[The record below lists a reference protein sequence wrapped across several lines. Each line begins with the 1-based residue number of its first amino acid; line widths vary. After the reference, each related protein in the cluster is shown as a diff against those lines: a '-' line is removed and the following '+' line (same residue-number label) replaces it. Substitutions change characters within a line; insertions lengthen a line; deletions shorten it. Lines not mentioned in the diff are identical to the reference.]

1 MKFSRI
7 FRIRLGTRLLAMKVN
22 IWNSEIHSH
31 YGITNETFDGHFV
44 PFWDFIEDITVND
57 IWHTLKEVQYKYGLS
72 DIHIIQTTPKLSFR
86 AIAYDKLD
94 WREYVALLADTD
106 MVDPNY
112 LRFTVV
118 RGRAVVRVSQKPST
132 ENKLISTLKSDS
144 LLRPKSVDHAT
155 FFGWLYG
162 IPLGTWSLKMMEPP
176 KRLNLRASKYESFR

>member
-1 MKFSRI
+1 MKYSKI
-7 FRIRLGTRLLAMKVN
+7 LRIRLGTRLLAMKVN

-31 YGITNETFDGHFV
+31 YGVTNETPDGYFV

-57 IWHTLKEVQYKYGLS
+57 IWYTLKEVQYEYGLS
-72 DIHIIQTTPKLSFR
+72 DIHIIQTSPKLS
-86 AIAYDKLD
+86 
-94 WREYVALLADTD
+94 
-106 MVDPNY
+106 
-112 LRFTVV
+112 FTVV

-132 ENKLISTLKSDS
+132 ENKLVSTLKSDS

-162 IPLGTWSLKMMEPP
+162 IPLGTWSLNMIEPP